1 LLQRKNGTG
10 AHFLREP
17 SAQSGTTLY
26 IDDNPKRYG
35 ARNRKTKTCWS
46 RYACEMAVL
55 HMTEA
60 ELARNLALVLDHVQ
74 SGTEVI
80 IERNDR
86 PVAVLRPT
94 QPSWRKL
101 SEIKTALPERSAATL
116 DADFVA
122 EVQEFIDRHS
132 AALLSY

>member
-1 LLQRKNGTG
+1 MGQAHISSESPPPNPVLRCISTITLNGM
-10 AHFLREP
+10 
-17 SAQSGTTLY
+17 
-26 IDDNPKRYG
+26 G

-60 ELARNLALVLDHVQ
+60 ELAQNLALVLDHVQ

-101 SEIKTALPERSAATL
+101 SEIMTALPESSAATL